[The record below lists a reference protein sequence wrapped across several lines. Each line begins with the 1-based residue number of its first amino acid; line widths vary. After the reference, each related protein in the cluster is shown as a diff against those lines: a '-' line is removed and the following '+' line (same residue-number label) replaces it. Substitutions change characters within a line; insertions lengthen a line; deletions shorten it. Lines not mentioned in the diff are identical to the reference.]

1 MMINPFDNINT
12 AHNIETTDNNITMWL
27 EVYGRKKI
35 TNITGWNITDNE
47 IKEHLKTIKK
57 NKGCNGNYKNNII
70 QFQGDH
76 IEYMKEYLESLSI
89 TNITIKG

>member
-1 MMINPFDNINT
+1 MINPFDNISNT
-12 AHNIETTDNNITMWL
+12 ESVNDNNITIWL

-35 TNITGWNITDNE
+35 TNISGWNITEDE
-47 IKEHLKTIKK
+47 IKEHLKNIKK
-57 NKGCNGNYKNNII
+57 KKGCNGNYKDNTI

-76 IEYMKEYLESLSI
+76 IDYMKDYFNNLSI